1 MQQTSEPVPGSMRP
15 PSSEH
20 LPPSAG
26 SPGSDNAAK
35 NPFDPHAP
43 HHPRNLAL
51 PVFNEDFK
59 AAAKRASV
67 DPVLH
72 GAMENACVKKDYGRR
87 DYLLRELPDPDG
99 LRALAGR
106 IKAHTLDHLDYYL
119 ERLEANVRK
128 NGGQVHYAATGE
140 EANALIVEI
149 AKKNACKL
157 VVKSKSMVSEE
168 TELNHA
174 LIDAGLVPV
183 ETDLGELIV
192 QIANDHPSHLVMP
205 IIHMRAKQIGEVFAK
220 FFNVPFTEDPQTLA
234 EMARV
239 YLRNRFNQA
248 DMGISG
254 VNFAIA
260 ETGSVVICTNE
271 GNGRMCTSRPR
282 VHVALMGMEKVIPR
296 FADLPVFVK
305 LLARSASAQSLTQYT
320 NIISGPRRPGEHDGP
335 DAFHLIVMD
344 NGRSRI
350 LASDYRDT
358 LRCIRCGACLNA
370 CPIYRTVGGHTYGS
384 IYPGPI
390 GALITPLF
398 NGLEH
403 HEHLPQATSLCGA
416 CYEACPVKINI
427 PEMLIMMKSDLKT
440 VGKTPWW
447 EKHIFR
453 LWRIGLASKGAYV
466 AGQKLQKFAMRKLLR
481 GKDGWIT
488 KMPGPAKG
496 WTAARDF
503 PVPPAKTFRELYAE
517 RRRGMSH
524 K

>member
-1 MQQTSEPVPGSMRP
+1 MEKSVMSSTVEVSGGSARQ
-15 PSSEH
+15 
-20 LPPSAG
+20 
-26 SPGSDNAAK
+26 
-35 NPFDPHAP
+35 
-43 HHPRNLAL
+43 LAL
-51 PVFNEDFK
+51 PVFNEDFV
-59 AAAKRASV
+59 AASKSAAV
-67 DPVLH
+67 DAVLH

-87 DYLLRELPDPDG
+87 EYLARELPDPNG
-99 LRALAGR
+99 LRALAGK

-119 ERLEANVRK
+119 EQFEANVAK
-128 NGGQVHYAATGE
+128 NGGKVHFAATAE
-140 EANALIVEI
+140 EANSLIVEI
-149 AKKNACKL
+149 AKKNDCKL
-157 VVKSKSMVSEE
+157 IVKSKSMVSEE

-174 LIDAGLVPV
+174 LMAADLTPV

-205 IIHMRAKQIGEVFAK
+205 VIHMRAKQIGEVFAK

-239 YLRNRFNQA
+239 YLRGRFLQA

-254 VNFAIA
+254 VNFGIA
-260 ETGSVVICTNE
+260 ETGSICICTNE

-282 VHVALMGMEKVIPR
+282 IHVALMGMEKLIPR
-296 FADLPVFVK
+296 FQDLPVFVK

-320 NIISGPRRPGEHDGP
+320 NIVSGPKRADEHDGP
-335 DAFHLIVMD
+335 EQLHIIVMD

-384 IYPGPI
+384 VYPGPI

-403 HEHLPQATSLCGA
+403 HQHLPQATSLCGA

-427 PEMLIMMKSDLKT
+427 PEMLIMMKRDLKT
-440 VGKTPWW
+440 VGKTPWY
-447 EKHIFR
+447 EKFIFR
-453 LWRIGLASKGAYV
+453 LWTMGLASKPLYV
-466 AGQKLQKFAMRKLLR
+466 MGQKLQKFAMRHLFR
-481 GKDGWIT
+481 SKDGWIT

-503 PVPPAKTFRELYAE
+503 PLPPARTFRQMYAE
-517 RRRGMSH
+517 RCKLNTHRH